1 MANLLQKLGLQDA
14 APLGHNNPPSD
25 MEILQE
31 RMSESSGPLMEK
43 IEVTLEA
50 ARAMPRVIADDDQ
63 AGEFADRIKEITGL
77 IKTLESTRVA
87 EKEPYLALTRAV
99 DGHFKVPSTK
109 LETAKKWL
117 NEPLTAYQQRKATE
131 ERIRRENEA
140 AALRKKADDDAAAAA
155 ELEKSNPVAAGI
167 GMAQAVVTEQQAQ
180 HVQQSVTVKAS
191 ELTNSRGNSGAL
203 ASLRTRVVGEVVSRQ
218 MLDLNALRPYF
229 TEDSLQK
236 ALNAAISAGIREVA
250 GARIFEKTDTVVR

>member
-1 MANLLQKLGLQDA
+1 MAKPNILQRIAGMGD
-14 APLGHNNPPSD
+14 NNPPSD
-25 MEILQE
+25 MEILQD
-31 RMSESSGPLMEK
+31 RISENSKPLMEK
-43 IEVTLEA
+43 IEATLAEA
-50 ARAMPRVIADDDQ
+50 RTMPREITDDEQ
-63 AGEFADRIKEITGL
+63 AGEFADCIKEITGL

-99 DGHFKVPSTK
+99 DGHFKVPSSK

-117 NEPLTAYQQRKATE
+117 NEPLTSYQQRKATE

-236 ALNAAISAGIREVA
+236 ALNAAISAGVREVA

>member
-31 RMSESSGPLMEK
+31 RMIESSGPLMEK
-43 IEVTLEA
+43 IEVTLDA
-50 ARAMPRVIADDDQ
+50 AREMPRVINDDEL
-63 AGEFADRIKEITGL
+63 AGAFADRIKEITGL

-99 DGHFKVPSTK
+99 DGHFKVPSSK

-236 ALNAAISAGIREVA
+236 ALNAAISAGVREVA